1 MKIKVSQATNV
12 QLDFMVGTI
21 EHSLGFEYRPRTKK
35 CYAYDERKLMK
46 VYSPTTSWAQGGEL
60 IEREEIC
67 IKRQK
72 PCSIGYEWNAW
83 IWTKH
88 IAKGGSSAG
97 GSGPTPLIAA
107 MRCFVASKLGEEVEV
122 PEELAC

>member
-46 VYSPTTSWAQGGEL
+46 VYSPTTSWAQGGE
-60 IEREEIC
+60 IIDREKISIVWAHFHWCAGTGDIGEIY
-67 IKRQK
+67 R
-72 PCSIGYEWNAW
+72 SDEGNHF
-83 IWTKH
+83 T
-88 IAKGGSSAG
+88 GT
-97 GSGPTPLIAA
+97 GPTALVAA
-107 MRCFVASKLGEEVEV
+107 MHCYVASKLGEEVEV
-122 PEELAC
+122 LDELA